1 MEFRLMALAHFRCA
15 AAIWILPIFFFLGT
29 LHIPRRFD
37 SIPVSSISLRYR
49 RLPWTPVA
57 DVAAGAWNNLAP
69 PCRAGCRAGS
79 ARPSGS
85 ARAAARLATTR
96 TPLDPA
102 AAPLRRRARRSPRR
116 PTRAAY
122 SGEISARLTSESLTR
137 REKPPLAKRRSR
149 ARPPLLV
156 AAGPHPSRMG
166 PVLR

>member
-1 MEFRLMALAHFRCA
+1 MRCSHLDSPNFFLLGHASYPKKIRLNPSFEHLAPISA
-15 AAIWILPIFFFLGT
+15 AALDSNRQLVFF
-29 LHIPRRFD
+29 
-37 SIPVSSISLRYR
+37 
-49 RLPWTPVA
+49 VA
-57 DVAAGAWNNLAP
+57 DVAAGGPWNSLAP